1 MLHTNVSDR
10 NFYFLR
16 VRSKTDEKNKLISA
30 NYVKIHNDFRYDALP
45 SHPKSV
51 YIKYYFNPT
60 PNDRNLE
67 FDMTKNLFQN
77 LKDDEKPLAP

>member
-1 MLHTNVSDR
+1 LTPVALVIR
-10 NFYFLR
+10 IR
-16 VRSKTDEKNKLISA
+16 P
-30 NYVKIHNDFRYDALP
+30 NYVKIHNDFRYGIDG
-45 SHPKSV
+45 KI
-51 YIKYYFNPT
+51 IKFLMMDYYYNPT